1 MDIIITAISVGI
13 IAGVVYYIFKNTPPS
28 GGFGGRIA

>member
-1 MDIIITAISVGI
+1 MGNIIIAISIGAI
-13 IAGVVYYIFKNTPPS
+13 IGVAYYIFKNTPPN